1 MFEVYHF
8 ALATSLKVKYRIHGG
23 AHNRR
28 TVHLGRSMS
37 IVNVNPR
44 KQESSLHAMGSIDIP
59 INGGN
64 VIAVDGMTDIP
75 DCI

>member
-1 MFEVYHF
+1 
-8 ALATSLKVKYRIHGG
+8 
-23 AHNRR
+23 
-28 TVHLGRSMS
+28 MS

-44 KQESSLHAMGSIDIP
+44 KQESSPHAMGSIDIP